1 MISSKRLHRGGR
13 TVDRTKRN
21 TKARPSAGE
30 QPPEI
35 QSQMMGWE
43 LARAYVPFQRYTTRF
58 NPAEGLAKGTIFPE
72 LYMPY
77 KKTER

>member
-1 MISSKRLHRGGR
+1 
-13 TVDRTKRN
+13 
-21 TKARPSAGE
+21 
-30 QPPEI
+30 
-35 QSQMMGWE
+35 MMGWE